1 MPKAYTRMPIAST
14 QLPITSTQMPMTSIR
29 LASEFCPHRV
39 VIGTLPTPR
48 RFARTPTRYFRSRF
62 STRYFCPLSSAFFV
76 LASSVFASC
85 RGSRH
90 DDGSKGVPN
99 TNVVRLLVTGALL
112 KCERPSAEEG
122 HSALGRSHLR
132 SALVTS
138 NRTTF
143 VFSAPL
149 SDTIIISTDSKHLGC

>member
-1 MPKAYTRMPIAST
+1 
-14 QLPITSTQMPMTSIR
+14 MPMTSIR

-85 RGSRH
+85 R
-90 DDGSKGVPN
+90 D
-99 TNVVRLLVTGALL
+99 TMTVVKEYLTRMSFGCSLQV
-112 KCERPSAEEG
+112 R
-122 HSALGRSHLR
+122 
-132 SALVTS
+132 
-138 NRTTF
+138 
-143 VFSAPL
+143 FSSVNDPVQ
-149 SDTIIISTDSKHLGC
+149 KK